1 MCSCEGSSAGSC
13 AGRLIDNAPGCAGA
27 QRFIPRFPDD
37 DHKIGGYSC
46 PMPATP
52 AWPPKST
59 PRLFIEQ
66 PLTVGAEVRVSGNA
80 AHYLLGVMRLK
91 EGAAVKLFDDISG
104 EYLASIAQAGK
115 RDLMLTVEKRL
126 REREATPDLWLCQ
139 ALIKKDRFDW
149 IAEKACELGVARFV
163 PLLTARCVVDKVK
176 EDRLRAQMIEAA
188 EQCER
193 TALPE
198 IAQITKLQKLLADWP
213 EHRTLYFCDERG
225 GEAFAPK
232 SGAAAILIG
241 PEGGF
246 TDEENALIRAHPAA
260 IAVSLGPRI
269 LRADTA
275 AVAALS
281 VWMAK
286 AGDWAS

>member
-1 MCSCEGSSAGSC
+1 MTTP
-13 AGRLIDNAPGCAGA
+13 DNG
-27 QRFIPRFPDD
+27 D
-37 DHKIGGYSC
+37 SEMV
-46 PMPATP
+46 MPATP

-59 PRLFIEQ
+59 PRLFVEQ
-66 PLTVGAEVRVSGNA
+66 PLVEGGEVHVTGNA

-91 EGAAVKLFDDISG
+91 EGAPVKLFDDVSG
-104 EYLASIAQAGK
+104 EYLATVSSAGK
-115 RDLMLTVEKRL
+115 RDLILIVEARL
-126 REREATPDLWLCQ
+126 RERENVPDLWLCQ

-149 IAEKACELGVARFV
+149 IAEKACELGAARFV

-198 IAQITKLQKLLADWP
+198 IAPLTKLDALLKNWP
-213 EHRTLYFCDERG
+213 ESRTLYFCDERG
-225 GEAFAPK
+225 GIPLGNALKVGP
-232 SGAAAILIG
+232 AAILIG

-246 TDEENALIRAHPAA
+246 TDEENAAIRAHPDAT
-260 IAVSLGPRI
+260 AVSLGPRI

-281 VWMAK
+281 IWMA
-286 AGDWAS
+286 AEGDWN

>member
-1 MCSCEGSSAGSC
+1 
-13 AGRLIDNAPGCAGA
+13 
-27 QRFIPRFPDD
+27 
-37 DHKIGGYSC
+37 
-46 PMPATP
+46 MPATP

-59 PRLFIEQ
+59 PRLCVDAMLNEGGVIC
-66 PLTVGAEVRVSGNA
+66 VSGKQ

-91 EGAAVKLFDDISG
+91 QGSPVKLFDDHSG
-104 EYLASIAQAGK
+104 EYLATVAQVGK
-115 RDLMLTVEKRL
+115 RDLTLNIEKKL
-126 REREATPDLWLCQ
+126 RSRESVPDLWLVQ

-149 IAEKACELGVARFV
+149 IAEKSCEIGIARFL

-193 TALPE
+193 TALPK
-198 IAQITKLQKLLADWP
+198 IAPLLKLDACLKNWP
-213 EHRTLYFCDERG
+213 AGRTLFFCDERG
-225 GEAFAPK
+225 GASFVNAIAHHGGP
-232 SGAAAILIG
+232 AAILIG

-246 TDEENALIRAHPAA
+246 TDEENEAIRNHPAA

-275 AVAALS
+275 AVTALS
-281 VWMAK
+281 IWMAN
-286 AGDWAS
+286 AAQSDWRV